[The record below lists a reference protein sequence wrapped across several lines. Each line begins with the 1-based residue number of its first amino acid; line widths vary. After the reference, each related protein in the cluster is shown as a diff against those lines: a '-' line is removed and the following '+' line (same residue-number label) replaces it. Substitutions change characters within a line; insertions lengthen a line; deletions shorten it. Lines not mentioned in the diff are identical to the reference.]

1 MAQTTLT
8 ATFPKLSSFA
18 GAVKAKIADWKTD
31 LNTMFT
37 ELYADREVVSVS
49 VPLHAS
55 KTVYNLF
62 VARKSYT
69 VESIDYVPDIAQ
81 GGALTATVVKAT
93 GTATPASGTTP
104 MHTAN
109 AIDLNA
115 TAHTCQPITLTATA
129 ADLGLVAGQRIGLV
143 LSGAMTV
150 GSGVVTIKLKRA

>member
-8 ATFPKLSSFA
+8 AVVPKRTSFE
-18 GAVKAKIADWKTD
+18 GGIKAKIADLIAD

-37 ELYADREVVSVS
+37 DLYADREVVSVS
-49 VPLHAS
+49 IPLHAS
-55 KTVYNLF
+55 KTTYNLF

-81 GGALTATVVKAT
+81 GGALTATVVKVT
-93 GTATPASGTTP
+93 GTAAPASGTTP

-109 AIDLNA
+109 AIDANA
-115 TAHTCQPITLTATA
+115 TANTVQPITLTSTA

-143 LSGAMTV
+143 LSAAMTT

>member
-37 ELYADREVVSVS
+37 ELYADREIVSVNI
-49 VPLHAS
+49 PLEAT
-55 KTVYNLF
+55 KTVYNVF

-69 VESIDYVPDIAQ
+69 VESIDYVPDVAQ

-104 MHTAN
+104 MCAAGAINLNGTA
-109 AIDLNA
+109 A
-115 TAHTCQPITLTATA
+115 TVQSITLTATA

-150 GSGVVTIKLKRA
+150 GSGCLSIKLKRA